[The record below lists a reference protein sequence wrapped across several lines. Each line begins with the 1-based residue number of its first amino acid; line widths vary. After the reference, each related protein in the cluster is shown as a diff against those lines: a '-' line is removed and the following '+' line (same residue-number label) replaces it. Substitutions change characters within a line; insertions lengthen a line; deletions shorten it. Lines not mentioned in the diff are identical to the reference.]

1 MYHLICSTCHMSIL
15 KGQGPISFD
24 KCRHSIGSQS
34 RLGAGKGYHGP
45 GSLEWGMLDSDEMD

>member
-34 RLGAGKGYHGP
+34 RLGTGKGYHGP
-45 GSLEWGMLDSDEMD
+45 GSLEWGMLDSVS